1 MFLAK
6 NLYPIS
12 VENPDFEN
20 AKILYFSKKK
30 IIELIKK
37 DQIKSQS
44 SCHAFMLANLKKLI

>member
-20 AKILYFSKKK
+20 AKILYFSKK

-44 SCHAFMLANLKKLI
+44 SCHAFMLANLKKN